1 MRTLV
6 TFLALTLTAFA
17 QRAPL
22 KPEDVAAGRQVF
34 MNSCSGCHGP
44 TGEGGRGPNLMT
56 GRAVSRS
63 TDEVL
68 FNAIKFGLAG
78 TDMPPTNLPDDK
90 LWHVLAYVRA
100 LVAPAFE
107 VPVEGD
113 EKAGGAIYFGKG
125 GCTGCHAIAGKGGL
139 SGPDLTSI
147 GHQRPLNLIRE
158 AVLDPAR
165 RIAPGYQR
173 ATLHLKSGH
182 TLNGVLRDY
191 TTYDYTLQDAKGELH
206 FVKAA
211 DVSDSRLLPGSAM
224 PANYKD
230 SLTAAERRDLI
241 KFLTRQSARGTNQ

>member
-1 MRTLV
+1 MRTPVLL
-6 TFLALTLTAFA
+6 LALTLTASA

-22 KPEDVAAGRQVF
+22 KAEDVAAGRQLF
-34 MNSCSGCHGP
+34 MTSCSGCHGL

-90 LWHVLAYVRA
+90 LWQVMAYVRA

-107 VPVEGD
+107 IPVEGD
-113 EKAGGAIYFGKG
+113 EQAGAAVYFGKG
-125 GCTGCHAIAGKGGL
+125 GCTQCHAIAGKGGL
-139 SGPDLTSI
+139 SGPDLTSV

-173 ATLHLKSGH
+173 ATLHLKSGK
-182 TLNGVLRDY
+182 TLNGVLRDF
-191 TTYDYTLQDAKGELH
+191 TTYDYTLQDAKGDLH

-211 DVSDSRLLPGSAM
+211 DVSDSRLLPGSPM
-224 PANYKD
+224 PSNYKD
-230 SLTAAERRDLI
+230 SLTATERRDLI
-241 KFLTRQSARGTNQ
+241 KFLSRQSARGAN